1 MEEQKYLDQIIDEK
15 INAINGIIDLKK
27 RKIEQLKEYK
37 ESLIYEYVTGK
48 KEADTWW
55 RKKKKE

>member
-48 KEADTWW
+48 KEADT
-55 RKKKKE
+55 